1 MVIVVNINR
10 KWMWGISS
18 LILSLF
24 SVVFQI
30 HNTFIFLSTRL
41 FVEELNRGLW
51 NLHINKRITAWRI
64 PYSLDCKT
72 VRIFAYSST
81 REQSNKRSWMRT
93 PRFTDFSTD
102 FEKETDCF
110 AVYLFLLFEY
120 QQPCAV
126 PDPHHEI
133 RGGEG
138 RGGEGVGG
146 HPWIRRLCAYSV
158 PFLFFFFFRSIFL
171 FPNLNNNND
180 NNNKHQV
187 ISCCQFPQGPRRP
200 F

>member
-51 NLHINKRITAWRI
+51 NLHIKQKDYCMTYTLFFRLQNSPYFCVFKYARAVKQKVLNEDATLYRFLYWFWERNRLFCSLLILALWVPATMCSAW
-64 PYSLDCKT
+64 
-72 VRIFAYSST
+72 ST
-81 REQSNKRSWMRT
+81 PWDKG
-93 PRFTDFSTD
+93 
-102 FEKETDCF
+102 
-110 AVYLFLLFEY
+110 
-120 QQPCAV
+120 
-126 PDPHHEI
+126 

-138 RGGEGVGG
+138 RGGGG
-146 HPWIRRLCAYSV
+146 GPPLDPPLMCLFSSFS
-158 PFLFFFFFRSIFL
+158 FLFLLSIDFL
-171 FPNLNNNND
+171 
-180 NNNKHQV
+180 
-187 ISCCQFPQGPRRP
+187 ISEP
-200 F
+200 

>member
-41 FVEELNRGLW
+41 FVEELNRELW
-51 NLHINKRITAWRI
+51 NLHIKQKDYCMT
-64 PYSLDCKT
+64 YT
-72 VRIFAYSST
+72 
-81 REQSNKRSWMRT
+81 
-93 PRFTDFSTD
+93 
-102 FEKETDCF
+102 
-110 AVYLFLLFEY
+110 LFLPFEY

-126 PDPHHEI
+126 QDPHHDI
-133 RGGEG
+133 RGRGGGEG
-138 RGGEGVGG
+138 RGGGASPGSATNVL
-146 HPWIRRLCAYSV
+146 IQFLFFCFSFFS
-158 PFLFFFFFRSIFL
+158 FLFFFFFRSIFL

-180 NNNKHQV
+180 NNNKHHV
-187 ISCCQFPQGPRRP
+187 ISYCQFPQGPRRP